1 MGLRQRFMQTYDWYR
16 RYAYSLISFRR
27 LPPQLFSQAPR
38 YAHSLFVQPAR
49 PTHRPFDLQIEVTNT
64 CNLRCIMCY
73 GAMPM
78 PPAKHLRFDAF
89 RKIVDQIPNLYRVVP
104 QGIGEPLLNPD
115 LLDMVD
121 YVADKGCAVD
131 FHTNGMLL
139 TRERS
144 LRLIE
149 AGLAALTVSIDA
161 ATAETFERIRPRSD
175 FTQFIQ
181 NLETLRDLKRER
193 GARFPQVRFHVVAM
207 KPNLA
212 EIPDILHLAKRL
224 DVEMVLLSPIYATA
238 PSMLPLMLTNAEWRS
253 LAPLEDLG
261 RSLGLSVHLTTREI
275 EEMPPA
281 PSGLIW
287 PSDPQDSTSPSMSR
301 TVPAVKSSQEVKDS
315 STASPSNG
323 SVSQDASFSRR
334 RAPCRYPWTSA
345 YILANGDVHPC
356 CASLASGG
364 FKLGNVFDER
374 FDDIWWSEKYQAFRR
389 QLTDAS
395 APWPDPCAV
404 CPLVGKLTPKAATDR
419 DRPGPNS
426 DRLPSASFG

>member
-1 MGLRQRFMQTYDWYR
+1 MQTYDWYR

-27 LPPQLFSQAPR
+27 LPPQLFTQVPR
-38 YAHSLFVQPAR
+38 YAHSLFVQPTR

-104 QGIGEPLLNPD
+104 QGIGEPMLNPD
-115 LLDMVD
+115 LLDMVE

-149 AGLAALTVSIDA
+149 TGLAALTVSIDA
-161 ATAETFERIRPRSD
+161 ATAETFEKIRPRSD
-175 FTQFIQ
+175 FARFIQ

-193 GARFPQVRFHVVAM
+193 GARFPQVRFHVVVM

-212 EIPDILHLAKRL
+212 EISDILHLAKRL
-224 DVEMVLLSPIYATA
+224 DVEMVLLSPVYATA

-253 LAPLEDLG
+253 LVPLENLG
-261 RSLGLSVHLTTREI
+261 RSLGLAVHFTTREI
-275 EEMPPA
+275 EETAAAPAGLLWPTDPQSARATVAA
-281 PSGLIW
+281 PSAPVVHLQQTTEEAN
-287 PSDPQDSTSPSMSR
+287 SVET
-301 TVPAVKSSQEVKDS
+301 PATRS
-315 STASPSNG
+315 AP
-323 SVSQDASFSRR
+323 QDASFPRR

-364 FKLGNVFDER
+364 YKLGNVFDES
-374 FDDIWWSEKYQAFRR
+374 FDDIWWGERYQEFRR
-389 QLTDAS
+389 QLTDATS
-395 APWPDPCAV
+395 PWPDPCAV
-404 CPLVGKLTPKAATDR
+404 CPLVGKLTPKAETDQER
-419 DRPGPNS
+419 QGLNS
-426 DRLPSASFG
+426 RSLPSASFG